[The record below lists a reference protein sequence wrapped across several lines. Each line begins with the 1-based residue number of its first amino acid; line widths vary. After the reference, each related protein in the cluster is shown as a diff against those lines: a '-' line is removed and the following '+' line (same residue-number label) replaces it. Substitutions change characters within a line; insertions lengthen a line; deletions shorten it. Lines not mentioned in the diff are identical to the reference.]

1 MNPNGNGLG
10 LNISKNI
17 AKCLKGDLTCESK
30 LGYGSAFSFTFEAEE
45 IRMVGSLN
53 QPQIK

>member
-17 AKCLKGDLTCESK
+17 AKCLKGDLTCRSI
-30 LGYGSAFSFTFEAEE
+30 LGLGSTFSFTFEAEE
-45 IRMVGSLN
+45 IRVAGSLN
-53 QPQIK
+53 